1 MQTFSSEEK
10 IPHLN
15 FYKILFSKHDT
26 LPVGHFSR
34 NLATKI
40 KDTTNNLLT
49 LKEKNMEHFNPIS
62 ENNIFKIQRIYSK
75 FKRNKSANKFYNS
88 SSRKIMNK
96 LLSRPLSQYS
106 TIIDLSKNTY
116 NINIKK
122 NSPFRAYSNNKG
134 EATGIVDN
142 FWSNNISKIERNKI
156 KNIKKDKLKKD
167 IKNINNLYIK
177 KNINKKIQERRS
189 SSAQFFFQKK
199 ELINQPNIKNLI
211 KHEEEMKQKKKLL
224 KGRLLTALSRHLV
237 INNQTFKLYDII
249 YKNEEN
255 KDENKDENIKNKI
268 PSNQYFHFTNR
279 NSYCFSNI
287 RPPFR
292 YEDFYYSPMELIKKY
307 FTKEEIIILKS
318 SPGYFG
324 LNKFPFKNSDF
335 EFNPTLLSKFS
346 VEDNKETIDDEHIIK
361 HQKQKAKFDLDKEMK
376 KIKNIFKAKKIVKKK
391 REPIKG
397 KDFVSHYERDIDPDE
412 GTVAYFDRKYLKY
425 LTNKE
430 KKMEKKIN
438 NLKYKKSR
446 FEYLKNLRTQKI
458 QEEKNIQRI
467 TSPIINIIKRNY
479 LRSNS
484 NLNV

>member
-189 SSAQFFFQKK
+189 SSAQFFFAKK

-268 PSNQYFHFTNR
+268 HDNQYFHFTNR

-292 YEDFYYSPMELIKKY
+292 YEDYYYSPMELIKKY

-376 KIKNIFKAKKIVKKK
+376 KIKNIFKEKKIVKKK

>member
-40 KDTTNNLLT
+40 KDTANNLLT

-189 SSAQFFFQKK
+189 SSAQFFFEKK

-268 PSNQYFHFTNR
+268 NYNQYFHFTNR

-292 YEDFYYSPMELIKKY
+292 YEDYYYSPMELIKKY

-361 HQKQKAKFDLDKEMK
+361 HQRQKAKFDLDKEMK
-376 KIKNIFKAKKIVKKK
+376 KIKNIFKEKKIIKKK

>member
-15 FYKILFSKHDT
+15 FYKILFKKHDT

-134 EATGIVDN
+134 EATGIGDN

-237 INNQTFKLYDII
+237 INSQTFKLYDII

-292 YEDFYYSPMELIKKY
+292 YEDYYYSPMELIKKY

-346 VEDNKETIDDEHIIK
+346 VEDNKETIDNEHIIK
-361 HQKQKAKFDLDKEMK
+361 HQRQKAKFDLDKEMK
-376 KIKNIFKAKKIVKKK
+376 KIKNIFKEKKIVKKK